1 MKVYCAGPLFV
12 SYEREF
18 MSKCGQALRENG
30 IDPFVPHENLSQ
42 DLPSNTLRLL
52 TERGLTNEKDLTGQ
66 PLADLVRDLLRKNF
80 IKREDLG
87 LAAGPSAKRVFDMD
101 FGAIAES
108 NAMLAV
114 VNGTEV
120 DDGTAC
126 EIGIFYAL
134 MQTDPTKKGIVA
146 VHDDWRTMGSPEEGK
161 GLNAF
166 VLGCLLKG
174 GIVHREL
181 KDAVKQIST
190 WQAELQSEGLL

>member
-12 SYEREF
+12 PYEREF
-18 MSKCGQALRENG
+18 MSKCGQALRESG
-30 IDPFVPHENLSQ
+30 IDPFVPHESFAQ
-42 DLPSNTLRLL
+42 DLPPNTLHLL
-52 TERGLTNEKDLTGQ
+52 RERGLTNERDLTGQ
-66 PLADLVRDLLRKNF
+66 PLANLVRDLLRKDL

-87 LAAGPSAKRVFDMD
+87 LPSGPSAKRVFDKD

-114 VNGTEV
+114 INGTEV

-146 VHDDWRTMGSPEEGK
+146 VHNDWRTMGSPGEGK

-166 VLGCLLKG
+166 VSGCLLKG

-181 KDAVKQIST
+181 KDAVKQISA